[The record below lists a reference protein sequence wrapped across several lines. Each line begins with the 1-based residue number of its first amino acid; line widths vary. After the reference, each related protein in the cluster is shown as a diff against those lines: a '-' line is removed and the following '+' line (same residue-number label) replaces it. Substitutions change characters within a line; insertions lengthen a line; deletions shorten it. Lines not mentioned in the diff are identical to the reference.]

1 MKKYFSLIRCIVFT
15 ILLVFASLFI
25 SHTTDGLKSDPL
37 IEKYNFTYIPFVL
50 IYIVLLLTSI
60 VYSLIT
66 NFKIKSLFWSFI
78 VLILSIILYAIGNIN
93 MNYTMPYSFKYLFII
108 INVDYFIY
116 TFVIIVKYLI
126 NKDKDFLKA
135 N

>member
-1 MKKYFSLIRCIVFT
+1 MKKHFSLIRCILFT

-25 SHTTDGLKSDPL
+25 SHTTNGLKSDPL
-37 IEKYNFTYIPFVL
+37 IEKYNFTYIPFVV
-50 IYIVLLLTSI
+50 IYLVLLLASL

-66 NFKIKSLFWSFI
+66 NFKIKRLVWSLVVF
-78 VLILSIILYAIGNIN
+78 VLSIVFFVIGNLN
-93 MNYTMPYSFKYLFII
+93 MNYTLPYSFKYLFTI

-116 TFVIIVKYLI
+116 TFVLIVKYLI
-126 NKDKDFLKA
+126 NKDKDFLKS

>member
-25 SHTTDGLKSDPL
+25 SHTTDGLKSDSL
-37 IEKYNFTYIPFVL
+37 IEKYNFTYIPFVI
-50 IYIVLLLTSI
+50 IYIVLLLTSL

-66 NFKIKSLFWSFI
+66 NFKIKSFVWSFI
-78 VLILSIILYAIGNIN
+78 VLILSIIFYVIGNIN
-93 MNYTMPYSFKYLFII
+93 MNYTMPYSFKYLFTI